1 MKRYILLFLLTML
14 LIYGCSIKT
23 YNINSSLTLDNA
35 TALVKKFTPQYCN
48 YRGRASVKIKAQ
60 QNISFTVLLNKK
72 CNEEVL
78 INVFDEIENLLYK
91 ILPKKTLQGYGAKEE
106 DLDIFT
112 DNVITKQGRLMGN
125 AYIPL
130 DRDTI
135 YNIYKSLY

>member
-1 MKRYILLFLLTML
+1 MSYPLGS
-14 LIYGCSIKT
+14 IYHVPHGESNYVFFTEVFKT
-23 YNINSSLTLDNA
+23 YERLNPNGKLE
-35 TALVKKFTPQYCN
+35 K
-48 YRGRASVKIKAQ
+48 
-60 QNISFTVLLNKK
+60 LNK
-72 CNEEVL
+72 VL
-78 INVFDEIENLLYK
+78 AEILNCSVENVFDEIENLLYK

>member
-1 MKRYILLFLLTML
+1 MQTV
-14 LIYGCSIKT
+14 
-23 YNINSSLTLDNA
+23 SL
-35 TALVKKFTPQYCN
+35 
-48 YRGRASVKIKAQ
+48 
-60 QNISFTVLLNKK
+60 
-72 CNEEVL
+72 
-78 INVFDEIENLLYK
+78 K